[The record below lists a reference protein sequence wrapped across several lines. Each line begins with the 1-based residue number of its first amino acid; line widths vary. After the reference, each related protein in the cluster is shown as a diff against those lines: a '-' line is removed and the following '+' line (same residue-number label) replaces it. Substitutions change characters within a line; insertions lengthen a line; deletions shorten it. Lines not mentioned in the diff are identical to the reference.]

1 MTPEEKYELFEKYCS
16 QDLSV
21 EDKATLDQILTED
34 ESANQELKVY
44 QELWSHLDNNFTTE
58 KQQQELEDNLKQ
70 IGDSYFNTTTTTP
83 KKSKVIQM
91 PRWAYAVAASVAL
104 VFGVYFFN
112 QGNPTYDD
120 FATIPE
126 LSIGERSASNEDSKN
141 VEKAFNAGDYKA
153 AENYFSSLLV
163 EDPDNTQYQFYYGIA
178 LLEQNKYANATTVFE
193 SLYKGNSVYRYRALW
208 FEALN
213 QLKQEKYE
221 SCAALLKKIPEDA
234 EDYQQAQKLLKK
246 LD

>member
-44 QELWSHLDNNFTTE
+44 QELWSHLDSNFTTE
-58 KQQQELEDNLKQ
+58 KQQRELEDNVKQ
-70 IGDSYFNTTTTTP
+70 IGDSYFNTTTTP

-126 LSIGERSASNEDSKN
+126 LSIGERSTSNEDAKN

-153 AENYFSSLLV
+153 AENYFSSLLT
-163 EDPDNTQYQFYYGIA
+163 EDPDNTQYQFYYGIV

-193 SLYKGNSVYRYRALW
+193 SLYNGNSVYRYRALW

-221 SCAALLKKIPEDA
+221 SCAALLMKIPEDA
-234 EDYQQAQKLLKK
+234 EDYKQAQKLLKK